1 MLKKL
6 DWRYWF
12 IIFSVILEL
21 LLFLIPYILGSYI
34 DSKRDVWE
42 SDRNFYGKSI
52 NRNDVHLKEN
62 TSEEFSVT
70 SKEFKKV
77 KTNGKIYYY
86 LEQDGNEV
94 SVTTKDYLKYVADCD
109 EVTLYKKR
117 GRYTYQ
123 SSNGKIKATVTGNQ
137 IYFYKQKFSE
147 AELKKIKNAIWK
159 ECINTVFVNDYN
171 NKEFGAFSKHYDWKK
186 QPVCTDFSFE
196 EKNTDT
202 SITVVGNS
210 LLKQGKYDW
219 LYPDENMYV
228 KETNTKHDLEDKIL
242 HAVSKIYYDRSDKD
256 IVMLLLMIILTVG
269 YVNIIFKCFQPH

>member
-1 MLKKL
+1 M
-6 DWRYWF
+6 
-12 IIFSVILEL
+12 VILEL
-21 LLFLIPYILGSYI
+21 LAFLIPYILGNYI

-52 NRNDVHLKEN
+52 NINDIHLKEN

-86 LEQDGNEV
+86 LEQDGNEISV
-94 SVTTKDYLKYVADCD
+94 STKDYLKYVADCD

-123 SSNGKIKATVTGNQ
+123 SSKGKLKATVTGNR
-137 IYFYKQKFSE
+137 IYFCKQRFSE
-147 AELKKIKNAIWK
+147 EELAKIKNAISK
-159 ECINTVFVNDYN
+159 ECKNTVFVNDYN
-171 NKEFGAFSKHYDWKK
+171 DNKIGAFSKHYDWKK

-196 EKNTDT
+196 DKNTDT
-202 SITVVGNS
+202 NITVVGNS
-210 LLKQGKYDW
+210 LIKQGKYDW

-228 KETNTKHDLEDKIL
+228 KKANIKHDLKDKIL
-242 HAVSKIYYDRSDKD
+242 HEVSKMYYDWSDNN
-256 IVMLLLMIILTVG
+256 IIILLMTIVLTVG
-269 YVNIIFKCFQPH
+269 FVNALFESLQPH